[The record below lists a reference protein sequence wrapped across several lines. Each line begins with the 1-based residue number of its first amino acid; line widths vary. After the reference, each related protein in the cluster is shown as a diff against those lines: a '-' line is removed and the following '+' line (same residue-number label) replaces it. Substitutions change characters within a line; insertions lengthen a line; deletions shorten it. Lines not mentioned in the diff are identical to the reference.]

1 LDRKLGTLYLLA
13 ASALWGGIGVIVQ
26 ALVPNEG
33 GVAPAVLIRSLS
45 ATALL
50 ATRLRFV
57 MRREA
62 IIMGLISSAFYSTY
76 VLTIVVEGTSVS
88 AAMLYTA
95 PAFIVAYELIRGGR
109 VRLIDYAATS
119 LTVAG
124 VLLIYNAE
132 LFTYY
137 TALGLLSGFTY
148 SLLIYYSSIMQS
160 RGFAEW
166 DIIAAQSLWSLPPL
180 ALTSLAFNEFAPS
193 VVAAGVLLGVVE
205 TVVAYYFFYKGMR
218 EVGPLASSLLTS
230 LEPVFAMVYAYFILT
245 QVLAPLQYLGASLI
259 ILASALTA
267 LRSAR

>member
-1 LDRKLGTLYLLA
+1 MRRKLGLLYLLA

-26 ALVPNEG
+26 TLVPNER
-33 GVAPAVLIRSLS
+33 GVPLAVLIRSLS
-45 ATALL
+45 ASALL
-50 ATRLRFV
+50 LARLRFV
-57 MRREA
+57 MRGEA
-62 IIMGLISSAFYSTY
+62 VVMGLISSAFYSVY
-76 VLTIVVEGTSVS
+76 VLTIVVEGTSIS

-95 PAFIVAYELIRGGR
+95 PAFIVGYELLRGR
-109 VRLIDYAATS
+109 KVTSVDYVATG

-124 VLLIYNAE
+124 VMIIYNAE
-132 LFTYY
+132 LLTLY

-148 SLLIYYSSIMQS
+148 SLLIYYSSIMQA

-180 ALTSLAFNEFAPS
+180 LLASLTFWEFTAE
-193 VVAAGVLLGVVE
+193 VAAAGVLLGVVE

-230 LEPVFAMVYAYFILT
+230 LEPVFAMVYAYLILA
-245 QVLAPLQYLGASLI
+245 QVLTPIQYLGASLI
-259 ILASALTA
+259 ILSSALTA